1 MKKILIVSLV
11 IGLSLICIG
20 CGKKQE
26 DKELMLQI
34 NCNGNKNTLA
44 IKEKAAF
51 KCTLMDT
58 EYEFTINTIND
69 DSLIITSSDAG
80 LRPVS
85 ETGGSSLIDEI
96 KEFTIAKGK
105 DVKITTQTMDYNES
119 LILNW

>member
-1 MKKILIVSLV
+1 MKKLLIVSFV

-26 DKELMLQI
+26 DKELTLQI

-44 IKEKAAF
+44 IKENATF

-80 LRPVS
+80 LSPVK
-85 ETGGSSLIDEI
+85 ETGGISLTDEI
-96 KEFTIAKGK
+96 KEFTIVKGK
-105 DVKITTQTMDYNES
+105 DVKISTQTTDYNES